1 MKMKFYSSR
10 TSPFARKVRVAVL
23 ELELEGLV
31 EETMTDYNANEQDFL
46 ATNPLGQIPALA
58 TEKGELLP
66 GSDLIIEYLQG
77 RAGSLTSLPRGSARW
92 LALRRQTL
100 ANGLLE
106 AAVSILLESRR
117 PAGEQSPGW
126 IERKRAA
133 IIRTL
138 DALETEAA
146 HLLTEKPS
154 VVEITIGC
162 AMGYLDFRFASL
174 DWRQTRP
181 ALAGWYEGF
190 AQRPSMIATQPI
202 G

>member
-1 MKMKFYSSR
+1 MKMKLYSSR
-10 TSPFARKVRVAVL
+10 TSPFARKVRVAIL

-31 EETMTDYNANEQDFL
+31 DEVMTDYNANEAEFL
-46 ATNPLGQIPALA
+46 AVNPLGQIPALA

-92 LALRRQTL
+92 RALRRQTL
-100 ANGLLE
+100 ADGLLE

-138 DALETEAA
+138 DALEAEATQ
-146 HLLTEKPS
+146 LLAEKPS

-162 AMGYLDFRFASL
+162 ALGYLDFRFASL
-174 DWRQTRP
+174 DWRQARP
-181 ALAGWYEGF
+181 TLAGWFEGF
-190 AQRPSMIATQPI
+190 SQRPAMLATQPV